1 MAGFVTEG
9 VVGKAIDS
17 TCIPL
22 EFQIAVK
29 HCVLFGELLVRCIWQ
44 AVGSLKTKID
54 IIHLQQDLL
63 PQPKSKF
70 DFAASLR
77 LVEVLTAEQLVP
89 QVAGMGPVQRH
100 EGSFFGALA
109 WYFMPESSGAARPFR
124 SAMVRLHVAALFVLV
139 RFGAHFDQLRTL
151 SIRRRSLVTGD
162 SFFPL
167 TCPVLSGDILLR
179 VTV

>member
-29 HCVLFGELLVRCIWQ
+29 HCLVRRV
-44 AVGSLKTKID
+44 VGAL
-54 IIHLQQDLL
+54 HLASSWLSL

-89 QVAGMGPVQRH
+89 QVVRMGLVQRH

-139 RFGAHFDQLRTL
+139 RTL
-151 SIRRRSLVTGD
+151 
-162 SFFPL
+162 
-167 TCPVLSGDILLR
+167 
-179 VTV
+179 